1 LRILVY
7 SCYFPPTQIGGAKY
21 NGEMVAWLAQQGHE
35 VRVVTAPPYY
45 PAWRVSDGYSAGRY
59 RREQW
64 RGATIWR
71 CPIWIPR
78 QATGA
83 KRILHLLSFALS
95 SAFLVLRPALWKP
108 DVVWLMSPSL
118 FFAPTA
124 LLGARLS
131 GASAWLHVQ
140 DFEVDAAFAS
150 GLLRHPVLRNCALW
164 LERKLMRR
172 FDRVST
178 ISTNMFALLRNK
190 GVAESRC
197 VLFPNWVDVG
207 LIHPLDGHSSFR
219 DELEIPDGVNVAL
232 YSGNMG
238 EKQGL
243 DILLGAARLLESDES
258 VRFVLCGDGSARKRL
273 KAEFGALSN
282 VIWLPLQPVERL
294 NDLLNL
300 ADIHLLPQIADIA
313 DLVMPSKL
321 TGMLASGRPV
331 IATASAGTQ
340 VYEVVAQCGVVVP
353 PGDPQALSRA
363 IQGLSVDSGKRQ
375 ELGEAARRYAVDNMN
390 AAQILPD
397 FERALVSCCKSGARS
412 RPAV

>member
-1 LRILVY
+1 M
-7 SCYFPPTQIGGAKY
+7 A
-21 NGEMVAWLAQQGHE
+21 AWLAQRGHE

-45 PAWRVSDGYSAGRY
+45 PAWRVSDGYTAGKY

-71 CPIWIPR
+71 CPIWVPR

-83 KRILHLLSFALS
+83 NRIMHLLSFALS
-95 SAFLVLRPALWKP
+95 SAWVVLRLAFWKP
-108 DVVWLMSPSL
+108 DVVWLMVPSL
-118 FFAPTA
+118 FCAPAA
-124 LLGARLS
+124 LLGARVS
-131 GASAWLHVQ
+131 GALTWLHVQ

-150 GLLRHPVLRNCALW
+150 GLLRHTVMRACALW
-164 LERKLMRR
+164 LERKLIRR

-178 ISTNMFALLRNK
+178 ISANMLTLLRDK

-197 VLFPNWVDVG
+197 VLFPNWVNVAM
-207 LIHPLDGHSSFR
+207 IHPLDGRNSFK
-219 DELEIPDGVNVAL
+219 DELGIPDGIKVAL

-243 DILLGAARLLESDES
+243 DILLEAALLLESDES

-273 KAEFGALSN
+273 QAEFCALSN

-300 ADIHLLPQIADIA
+300 ADIHLLPQLADMA

-321 TGMLASGRPV
+321 TGMLATGRPV

-340 VYEVVAQCGVVVP
+340 VYEVVSLCGVVVP
-353 PGDPQALSRA
+353 PGDTQALSRA
-363 IQGLSVDSGKRQ
+363 IQSLSADSLKRR
-375 ELGEAARRYAVDNMN
+375 ELGKAARKYAVDNMN
-390 AAQILPD
+390 AARILPD
-397 FERALVSCCKSGARS
+397 FERELISCGKGGA
-412 RPAV
+412 

>member
-1 LRILVY
+1 
-7 SCYFPPTQIGGAKY
+7 
-21 NGEMVAWLAQQGHE
+21 MVAWLAKRGHE

-45 PAWRVSDGYSAGRY
+45 PAWRVSDGYSSGRY

-64 RGATIWR
+64 RGATILR
-71 CPIWIPR
+71 CPIWVPR

-95 SAFLVLRPALWKP
+95 SASVVLRLALWKP
-108 DVVWLMSPSL
+108 DVVWLMAPSL
-118 FFAPTA
+118 FCAPAA

-131 GASAWLHVQ
+131 GALAWLHVQ

-150 GLLRHPVLRNCALW
+150 RLLRHSVLRDCALW
-164 LERKLMRR
+164 LEQKLMRR

-178 ISTNMFALLRNK
+178 ISTNMFTLLRNK

-243 DILLGAARLLESDES
+243 DILLEAARILESEES
-258 VRFVLCGDGSARKRL
+258 VRFVLCGDGSVHKRL
-273 KAEFGALSN
+273 LAEFGALSN

-300 ADIHLLPQIADIA
+300 AGIHLLPQIADMA

-340 VYEVVAQCGVVVP
+340 VYEVVSQCGVVVQ
-353 PGDPQALSRA
+353 PGDVQALSRA
-363 IQGLSVDSGKRQ
+363 IQGLSVDSRKRQ

-390 AAQILPD
+390 AAKILPD
-397 FERALVSCCKSGARS
+397 FESELISCCKRGALI

>member
-1 LRILVY
+1 MRILIY

-21 NGEMVAWLAQQGHE
+21 NGEMAAWLAQRGHE
-35 VRVVTAPPYY
+35 VHVVTAPPFY
-45 PAWRVSDGYSAGRY
+45 PAWRVSDGYTAGRY
-59 RREQW
+59 RRERW

-71 CPIWIPR
+71 CPIWVPR

-83 KRILHLLSFALS
+83 KRIIHLLSFALS
-95 SAFLVLRPALWKP
+95 SASVLLRLALWKP
-108 DVVWLMSPSL
+108 DVVWLMAPSL
-118 FFAPTA
+118 SCAPAA

-131 GASAWLHVQ
+131 GALTWLHVQ

-150 GLLRHPVLRNCALW
+150 GLLRHAVLRGCALW
-164 LERKLMRR
+164 LEQKLMRR

-178 ISTNMFALLRNK
+178 ISPNMLTLLRNK
-190 GVAESRC
+190 GVAEGRC
-197 VLFPNWVDVG
+197 VLFPNWVNVAV
-207 LIHPLDGHSSFR
+207 IHPLDGRNSFK
-219 DELEIPDGVNVAL
+219 DELGIPDGIKVAL

-273 KAEFGALSN
+273 QAEFCALSN

-300 ADIHLLPQIADIA
+300 ADIHLLPQLADMA

-331 IATASAGTQ
+331 IAAASPGTQ
-340 VYEVVAQCGVVVP
+340 VYGVVSQCGVVVP
-353 PGDPQALSRA
+353 PGDAQALSRA

-375 ELGEAARRYAVDNMN
+375 ELGKAARKYAVDNMD
-390 AAQILPD
+390 AARILPD
-397 FERALVSCCKSGARS
+397 FERALVSCRKRGE
-412 RPAV
+412 